1 VKRLIPLL
9 GLLFALVAGAA
20 RADLTIQITKGA
32 EGALPIAVV
41 PFGWNGPAGSR
52 APTDVAG
59 IVSRDL
65 ELSGLFTPMAAKDM
79 AVKPHDGREVNFTN
93 WRMLGQDNLVVGK
106 VIPQG
111 NGRYRVDVQLFAVA
125 QGAQLAGYS
134 YPATRGNLR
143 RTAHKISDMIYQ
155 TLTGRPGAFNTDI
168 AYVTVTGNPKK
179 PTYTLE
185 VADVDGYNP
194 RGALRSPQPIMSPA
208 WSPDG
213 QRLAYVSFETGKP
226 AIFVQQ
232 VRTGKRT
239 KVTDFPG
246 INGAPAWSPD
256 GKRLAVTLSKS
267 GNPEIYILDL
277 RSRRLLQLTHSRAID
292 TEPAW
297 DPDGKSIVFTSDRG
311 GSPQLYRI
319 PVSGGSAQRL
329 TFDGNYNARASI
341 SPDGKHIAMV
351 HRVNHQFRIAVLDTD
366 SGSLR
371 VLTDGKLDESPSVA
385 PNGSMVI
392 YAADEGGRGVLA
404 AVSMDGRVQQRLA
417 TKQGSVR
424 EPAWSPR
431 PLVP

>member
-1 VKRLIPLL
+1 MKRFLAPL
-9 GLLFALVAGAA
+9 GLLLALGAGAA

-41 PFGWNGPAGSR
+41 PFGWGGSPGTKP
-52 APTDVAG
+52 PTDIAS

-65 ELSGLFTPMAAKDM
+65 QLSGLFSPLAAKDM
-79 AVKPHDGREVNFTN
+79 VARPHDGREVNYAN
-93 WRMLGQDNLVVGK
+93 WRMLGVDDLAVGK
-106 VIPQG
+106 LVPLGGG
-111 NGRYRVDVQLFAVA
+111 NYRVDVQLLAVY
-125 QGAQLAGYS
+125 QGRQLAGYS
-134 YPATRGNLR
+134 YPANRGNLR

-155 TLTGRPGAFNTDI
+155 KLTGQPGAFNTDI

-194 RGALRSPQPIMSPA
+194 RAALRSPQPIMSPA

-226 AIFVQQ
+226 ALFVQQ

-239 KVTDFPG
+239 RVTDFPG

-256 GKRLAVTLSKS
+256 GSKLAVTLSKS

-277 RSRRLLQLTHSRAID
+277 ASRRLVQLTHNRAID
-292 TEPAW
+292 TEAAW
-297 DPDGKSIVFTSDRG
+297 EPDGKSIVFTSDRG

-319 PVSGGSAQRL
+319 PVSGGQAQRL

-351 HRVNHQFRIAVLDTD
+351 HRVKGRFVIAVLDTAT
-366 SGSLR
+366 GRLR
-371 VLTDGKLDESPSVA
+371 TLTDGPLDESPSIA

-417 TKQGSVR
+417 TKTGAVR
-424 EPAWSPR
+424 EPAWSPK